1 MDLSLLTADALFAA
15 LVKIN
20 QTDEIPTSIK
30 ICTKLN
36 MRRLQNDVHSYREMR
51 DELVKKYGESDEN
64 GGMRITSQS
73 KQWGNFQKEYE
84 PLNNQTITCD
94 LIKFSCTYTELLEIL
109 LKCNNIDNLNLSS
122 PEIEILELIC
132 KEVML

>member
-1 MDLSLLTADALFAA
+1 MDLSLLTADALFTA

-20 QTDEIPTSIK
+20 RIDEISTSIK

-36 MRRLQNDVHSYREMR
+36 MRRLQNDVRSYREMR
-51 DELVKKYGESDEN
+51 DELVKKYGESDEK

-73 KQWGNFQKEYE
+73 EQWGNFQKEYE

-122 PEIEILELIC
+122 PEIEVLELIC